1 MKNILTTAFLCLFAL
16 TFAASAQD
24 KQPTIQ
30 PTPTPKVE
38 AKPTEA
44 KLTAKDYEDLL
55 DKLKK
60 GDTSIDFKKF
70 RLAFTETKEFA
81 PYGGSDVRQKMNAAL
96 NKDDYKEALKLAEE
110 RLKTYYV
117 DIDAHFT
124 AFIANRELGKTK
136 EAEFHRAVGIGLLD
150 SILDGAD
157 GKTAKTAYFVIS
169 IREEYLVMAS
179 KGLRV
184 NMQSLKMEDG
194 HTFDVLSGTN
204 ADTKETGSFYFNIDK
219 VFGRF

>member
-16 TFAASAQD
+16 TFSASAQNT
-24 KQPTIQ
+24 KPT
-30 PTPTPKVE
+30 PTPTPKAEE
-38 AKPTEA
+38 AKPTGA

-60 GDTSIDFKKF
+60 GDTNIDYKTF
-70 RLAFTETKEFA
+70 RLAFTETKAFS
-81 PYGGSDVRQKMNAAL
+81 PYGGSEVRKQMNEAL
-96 NKDDYKEALKLAEE
+96 NKDDYKEALKIAEE

-117 DIDAHFT
+117 DIDAHFV
-124 AFIANRELGKTK
+124 AHIAHKELGNTEK
-136 EAEFHRAVGIGLLD
+136 AEFHRDVARGLLE
-150 SILDGAD
+150 SILNGAD

-169 IREEYLVMAS
+169 IREEYIVMAY
-179 KGLRV
+179 KDLRV
-184 NMQSLKMEDG
+184 SMQSLKMEDG

-204 ADTKETGSFYFNIDK
+204 PETKETGSFYFNIDK